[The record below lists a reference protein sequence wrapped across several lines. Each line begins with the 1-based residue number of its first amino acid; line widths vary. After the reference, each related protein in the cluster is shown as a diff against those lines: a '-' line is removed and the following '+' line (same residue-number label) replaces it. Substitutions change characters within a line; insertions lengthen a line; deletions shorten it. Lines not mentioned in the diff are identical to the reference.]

1 MSSQS
6 CGFGH
11 SDGLIKVNPY
21 VSRELYKHKKVKQ
34 QNAEWYPR
42 GDESARSVDT
52 HREPAPQTRK
62 GRQKE
67 LLESEIRVLKDA
79 LDLKMKQVQA
89 HQTRD
94 MTRSRTM
101 SVHEGYE
108 STRSRY
114 DPPDDAGL
122 GNPRLTQAM
131 QVSAI

>member
-6 CGFGH
+6 CGFSH

-21 VSRELYKHKKVKQ
+21 VSRELYKRKKVKQ

-79 LDLKMKQVQA
+79 LDFKMKHSSGLQVQGSGGSPL
-89 HQTRD
+89 QC
-94 MTRSRTM
+94 
-101 SVHEGYE
+101 
-108 STRSRY
+108 
-114 DPPDDAGL
+114 P
-122 GNPRLTQAM
+122 
-131 QVSAI
+131 

>member
-6 CGFGH
+6 CGFSH

-21 VSRELYKHKKVKQ
+21 VSRELYKRKKVKQ

-67 LLESEIRVLKDA
+67 LLDAARTADGAAGHRGGIRSCW
-79 LDLKMKQVQA
+79 
-89 HQTRD
+89 TRQSG
-94 MTRSRTM
+94 R
-101 SVHEGYE
+101 
-108 STRSRY
+108 
-114 DPPDDAGL
+114 
-122 GNPRLTQAM
+122 GNPK
-131 QVSAI
+131 